1 MTGGRIAYWTIL
13 LTCAGVLS
21 VSTSCGSDDSPGAP
35 PPSTGGFDVGLIED
49 DYAGSGPTLVIL
61 GDSITDHSRAQ
72 LHRVLDPRY
81 RTKIGAVTGEGF
93 SGGPLSAAVGEGR
106 RGMLEAATKYARD
119 DPSTVVIALGTNDA
133 WNPLLGLDAATEAMA
148 DMIVKFPE
156 SCVVGVAVSEWSE
169 AENYDRD
176 EAQSLN
182 AQLRDLADVVVPAL
196 EPADVGADM
205 IHPTT
210 EGRTAFAQAVASGVG
225 RCA

>member
-35 PPSTGGFDVGLIED
+35 PPSTGGFDVGVIED

-61 GDSITDHSRAQ
+61 GDSITNQSRAE
-72 LHRVLDPRY
+72 LHQVLDPHY
-81 RTKIGAVTGEGF
+81 RTKVGAVTGEGF
-93 SGGPLSAAVGEGR
+93 GGGPLTAAVGEGR
-106 RGMLEAATKYARD
+106 RGMLEAAAEYALD

-133 WNPLLGLDAATEAMA
+133 WNPQLGLDAAKEAMA
-148 DMIVKFPE
+148 AMVATFPE

-169 AENYDRD
+169 AENYDRG
-176 EAQSLN
+176 EARSLN

-196 EPADVGADM
+196 EPSDVGADM

-210 EGRTAFAQAVASGVG
+210 EGKTAFAQAVASGV
-225 RCA
+225 RTCA

>member
-1 MTGGRIAYWTIL
+1 MTGGRIAYWTTL
-13 LTCAGVLS
+13 LTCVGVVS

-35 PPSTGGFDVGLIED
+35 PPSTGGFDMGLIED

-61 GDSITDHSRAQ
+61 GDSITDHSRAE
-72 LHRVLDPRY
+72 LHRALDPHY
-81 RTKIGAVTGEGF
+81 RTKIGAVVGEGF
-93 SGGPLSAAVGEGR
+93 GGGPLSSAVGEGR
-106 RGMLEAATKYARD
+106 SGMLGAATAYARD

-133 WNPLLGLDAATEAMA
+133 WSPQLGLDAATEAMA
-148 DMIVKFPE
+148 DMIARFPE

-176 EAQSLN
+176 EARSLN
-182 AQLRDLADVVVPAL
+182 AQLGDLADVVVPAL
-196 EPADVGADM
+196 QPSDVGADM

-210 EGRTAFAQAVASGVG
+210 EGRAAFAQAVASGVR